1 MCLLPTCAPV
11 LTTLSLAAMYI
22 IIIIII
28 TIIIIII
35 TKIIVIIYPYLC
47 DPADDTEFSCV
58 VPLLEILLLF
68 ISESLLGDDQGPEP
82 LPRHVVHLLVE
93 AVVVLHD
100 GGHHGVRALHIK

>member
-22 IIIIII
+22 
-28 TIIIIII
+28 IIIIII

>member
-22 IIIIII
+22 III
-28 TIIIIII
+28 TIIIII

-47 DPADDTEFSCV
+47 APVDDTEFSCV
-58 VPLLEILLLF
+58 VPLLEILLQF
-68 ISESLLGDDQGPEP
+68 ISKRLLGDDLGPEP

-93 AVVVLHD
+93 PVVVLHD

>member
-1 MCLLPTCAPV
+1 MLGAISKPGWEILDA
-11 LTTLSLAAMYI
+11 LRFNFKS
-22 IIIIII
+22 
-28 TIIIIII
+28 
-35 TKIIVIIYPYLC
+35 KIIVIIYPYLC
-47 DPADDTEFSCV
+47 DRADDTEFSCV